1 MQKTKL
7 LIGMQRSILVHLNVT
22 SPSLLRRRQTLFRLI
37 CLPVFATSND
47 SRHIIPAGCRFKFWV
62 SDFTALWFGSEEDQS
77 VMRGKAEHMDVRSK
91 APRKKKKKQYGQL
104 IKFIYFERNTTFN
117 CSLLSV
123 KLKHCSHTVL

>member
-91 APRKKKKKQYGQL
+91 APRKKKTVRPINQTLSSNSSILRG
-104 IKFIYFERNTTFN
+104 TPPSTVPS
-117 CSLLSV
+117 SLLS
-123 KLKHCSHTVL
+123 